1 MFPLRVGS
9 IHRRG
14 TFQAEFSARRS
25 TAIIVSQRWSPV
37 GQHKAIPK
45 FELRFMGNTVR
56 LYTSKG
62 NGALT
67 TTRCVVR
74 KEIPNIP
81 NPSSFRRIKRIEC
94 SILEILPSTKVEWL

>member
-1 MFPLRVGS
+1 MFLQIKSAASLPVMFPLRVGS

-37 GQHKAIPK
+37 GQHKAIPN

-56 LYTSKG
+56 LYTSKV

-74 KEIPNIP
+74 KEKLNWKY
-81 NPSSFRRIKRIEC
+81 SQ
-94 SILEILPSTKVEWL
+94 SIFISKN